1 MSFGDNLKRLRRDIG
16 LTQSELA
23 DKCGIRYG
31 HISKIE
37 RNIGD
42 PKLSTVYKLMNA
54 LDVSSEAL
62 LMDEDKIDLNGIAS
76 IVAER
81 ISSLPDDKKE
91 HIIDVIDNYCGGIG
105 LKSQLEGVEKG
116 IWLNWKGATKDILP
130 EKEKVV

>member
-1 MSFGDNLKRLRRDIG
+1 MSFGDNLKRIRRDRG

-42 PKLSTVYKLMNA
+42 PKISTLYKLMNA

-62 LMDEDKIDLNGIAS
+62 LMDEDKISLDGLAAI
-76 IVAER
+76 IAER
-81 ISSLPDDKKE
+81 IKGIPDDKKE
-91 HIIDVIDNYCGGIG
+91 HIIDVVDNYCGGVG
-105 LKSQLEGVEKG
+105 LKTQLEDVEKG

-130 EKEKVV
+130 KKEKVV